1 MEVKEL
7 EQLITHRPQKELQ
20 AEHAWRLYNS
30 LQEMIRFADY
40 KVYLLYMI
48 AGLILTVVFRDFKDI
63 ISHGEIFKWLFG
75 ALIIAALGLVYFTI
89 YTVIPRIASQ
99 PNVESKQLIYFND
112 IASKSAKEYI
122 DSFLTPPTYEITED
136 VLLQVTKLSLIL
148 KQKFEYL
155 RKAMMAFYIIIG
167 IILLIQFLELFI
179 G

>member
-1 MEVKEL
+1 MQTKEL

-63 ISHGEIFKWLFG
+63 ISQGSVFKFLFG
-75 ALIIAALGLVYFTI
+75 LLIMAALALVYFTM
-89 YTVIPRIASQ
+89 YTVMPRIVRQ
-99 PNVESKQLIYFND
+99 PNVASKQLIYFND
-112 IASKSAKEYI
+112 ISQKEAKEYI

-136 VLLQVTKLSLIL
+136 VLLQVTVLSKII
-148 KQKFEYL
+148 QNKFDYL
-155 RKAMMAFYIIIG
+155 RKAMWAFYAIIG
-167 IILLIQFLELFI
+167 IILLIQFLELFL
-179 G
+179 